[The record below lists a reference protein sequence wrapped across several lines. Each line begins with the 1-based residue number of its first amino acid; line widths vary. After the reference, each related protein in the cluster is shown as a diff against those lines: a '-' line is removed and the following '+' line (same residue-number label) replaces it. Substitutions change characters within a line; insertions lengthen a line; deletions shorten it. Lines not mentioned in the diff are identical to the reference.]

1 MLHGPV
7 CPSVQFKPSA
17 PGYEKWHELEA
28 KEMKEEVW
36 LANLDHGIEMDQEKC
51 L

>member
-1 MLHGPV
+1 MVHSPL
-7 CPSVQFKPSA
+7 CPSVQIKPSA
-17 PGYEKWHELEA
+17 PGYEKWHELKA

-36 LANLDHGIEMDQEKC
+36 LANLDDGTEIDQEKC

>member
-1 MLHGPV
+1 MVHSPL
-7 CPSVQFKPSA
+7 CPSVQIKPSA
-17 PGYEKWHELEA
+17 PGYEKWRELKA

-36 LANLDHGIEMDQEKC
+36 LANLDDGTEIDQEKC